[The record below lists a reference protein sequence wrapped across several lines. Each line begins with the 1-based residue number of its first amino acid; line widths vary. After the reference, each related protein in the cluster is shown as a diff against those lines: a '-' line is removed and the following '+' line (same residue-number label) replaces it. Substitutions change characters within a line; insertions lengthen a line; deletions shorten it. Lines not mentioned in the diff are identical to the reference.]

1 MTTGPGED
9 ADAGSGALNRGELQ
23 HRAVRGVM
31 WTLIHIF
38 VSLPVGFVVNIVIA
52 RVLGAV
58 DYGRLAFLTAAME
71 VAGGIVALGVTPAL
85 VQFGA
90 KAHAA
95 GRRDEVR
102 RLLSQAQGFRL
113 LVVAPLLSVFV
124 VAVARTDPVIVVL
137 AVVFGVLMPAA
148 LDGAPACLGI
158 ENKTAAGARVVLVS
172 ALMTQ
177 AAVLIVAL
185 TLATAD
191 AIWAARLVMTA
202 GVVALALVPVSPD
215 YRGAILRPRL
225 PRGLPPGFWRFSI
238 PAGAASII
246 STLVLSRS
254 EIFILTWFS
263 MPAAAGAF
271 ALAFGLAGH
280 LFAPAQAII
289 GPLVPAISGLHE
301 VDSASVA
308 PAFRRTLRAGS
319 AIVAG
324 LSAVAL
330 PALALLVPWIYGP
343 AFASASPLVVVLG
356 IAGGCLVVAAPVM
369 AFTLAR
375 LSATRVL
382 WASGSALVVDL
393 ALAVGLVPLL
403 GVWGAVI
410 ANVAGSATQLGL
422 LLRGELAVLHLTWRT
437 VAWDVAPVGVGVLAC
452 LVAWG
457 VSGAVA
463 GLPVVAAVLAAV
475 MGLAL
480 LVVGMRLS
488 RSGLTEPDAAALLRN
503 LPGSVARLVA
513 TPIGWLTVRSA
524 R

>member
-1 MTTGPGED
+1 
-9 ADAGSGALNRGELQ
+9 
-23 HRAVRGVM
+23 M

-137 AVVFGVLMPAA
+137 AVVFGVLLPAA

-177 AAVLIVAL
+177 AAVLVVVL

-202 GVVALALVPVSPD
+202 GVVAIALIPVSPD
-215 YRGAILRPRL
+215 YRRAILRPRL
-225 PRGLPPGFWRFSI
+225 PRGLPPGFWRFAI
-238 PAGAASII
+238 PTGAASII

-289 GPLVPAISGLHE
+289 GPLVPAISGLYE
-301 VDSASVA
+301 VDSGSMA

-319 AIVAG
+319 TIVAG
-324 LSAVAL
+324 LTAVVL
-330 PALALLVPWIYGP
+330 PPLALLVPWIYGP

-356 IAGGCLVVAAPVM
+356 IAGGGLVVAAPVM
-369 AFTLAR
+369 AFTMAR
-375 LSATRVL
+375 LSAVRVL
-382 WASGSALVVDL
+382 RASGLALVVDL
-393 ALAVGLVPLL
+393 VLAVGLVPLL

-422 LLRGELAVLHLTWRT
+422 LLRGELAILHLTWRT
-437 VAWDVAPVGVGVLAC
+437 AASDIAPFVVGVPAC
-452 LVAWG
+452 LLAWTLSG
-457 VSGAVA
+457 VVTPSPFFGAVLSA
-463 GLPVVAAVLAAV
+463 VA
-475 MGLAL
+475 GLAL
-480 LVVGMRLS
+480 LVAGMHLS
-488 RSGLTEPDAAALLRN
+488 RSGLTEPDAAALRRN
-503 LPGSVARLVA
+503 LPGPVARLLGA
-513 TPIGWLTVRSA
+513 PISWLTA
-524 R
+524 KKAT